1 MTGLVIH
8 APPGALRQWS
18 AGDYTWLA
26 TQDALW
32 RLGEQDGLWPLPHV
46 TELATRG
53 PDALAL
59 SWGRRQRVGAA
70 TSGALLRHGLD
81 STAEWRDGW
90 VLDGAVMPAG
100 ARWAPDLAPLVRGH
114 GATWSTFGQRF
125 RLRDGRVEAI
135 RSHPDAWDT
144 PLTCDPDEEVA
155 TTASGS
161 RLWGPGRCVWD
172 LDTGVATSLDDWADG
187 VAASEGQV
195 AVAVDSLTGEGLW
208 LNEHV
213 VTAHFRVRLRNDVVE
228 TLTLDDGVATLTTA
242 LGRRYTVHGEQVDAT
257 PGRHAAVRPEPTVD
271 PVFAIVLDGI
281 VTHAGRRWGY
291 RRDGALISSPA

>member
-172 LDTGVATSLDDWADG
+172 LDTGVATAT
-187 VAASEGQV
+187 AREKHR
-195 AVAVDSLTGEGLW
+195 GEEKG
-208 LNEHV
+208 
-213 VTAHFRVRLRNDVVE
+213 T
-228 TLTLDDGVATLTTA
+228 DDG
-242 LGRRYTVHGEQVDAT
+242 RE
-257 PGRHAAVRPEPTVD
+257 D
-271 PVFAIVLDGI
+271 PVHLLIAPRQARRSQALDLALRQGI
-281 VTHAGRRWGY
+281 
-291 RRDGALISSPA
+291 P